1 MQVKKGRKSE
11 RGRRNMTKRIIRGCH
26 EKMLLEKEAY
36 KRPEKTGKK
45 WKRNKLKFLLLK
57 TYFREDGGRGK
68 ELHM

>member
-1 MQVKKGRKSE
+1 
-11 RGRRNMTKRIIRGCH
+11 
-26 EKMLLEKEAY
+26 MLLEKEAY

-68 ELHM
+68 ELHMWAFKMADLQVVSSEN